1 MRLGPGQTFQASV
14 ATIAAVG
21 TAWLLLGCA
30 STPEAAGHHE
40 LTWQSG
46 CNEAGI
52 CLAFSLKDEC
62 PNWTKAVTLAEAKA
76 GCSGMGRDDR
86 KASECRKSFAC
97 DVCQFIED
105 QTWPPAYIKV
115 VPGGKALLLGHIEAV
130 SNLKEPY
137 TPGSLNVAW
146 VEFSKA
152 RCFGPGVGF
161 WIFWEDNVEFLAKAM
176 LHESLHL
183 CKAVGGYGPSTVD
196 PTTEDFVEAC
206 F

>member
-1 MRLGPGQTFQASV
+1 MRLRPGQAFQ
-14 ATIAAVG
+14 TR
-21 TAWLLLGCA
+21 
-30 STPEAAGHHE
+30 
-40 LTWQSG
+40 
-46 CNEAGI
+46 
-52 CLAFSLKDEC
+52 DEC
-62 PNWTKAVTLAEAKA
+62 PNWTKAVALAEAKA

-86 KASECRKSFAC
+86 KATECRKDFAC

-105 QTWPPAYIKV
+105 ETWPPAYIRV

-130 SNLKEPY
+130 SNMKEPY
-137 TPGSLNVAW
+137 TPGSL
-146 VEFSKA
+146 
-152 RCFGPGVGF
+152 GPGVGF
-161 WIFWEDNVEFLAKAM
+161 WIFWEDNVEFLAKAV